1 MKTQIEHVR
10 FSIRRGGVLLPGKQM
25 SRVVSASVFLPTS
38 LLLLVVLGR
47 LLIMFTSCAERNKIS
62 GENSRA
68 KKEEASARTGIKGA
82 SQQGPETL
90 KWKIKQSLSC

>member
-62 GENSRA
+62 GQKKRKLLQEQALKVLHSRA
-68 KKEEASARTGIKGA
+68 LR
-82 SQQGPETL
+82 L
-90 KWKIKQSLSC
+90 